1 MNKKYDSI
9 IFDLDGTL
17 WNTLTA
23 CTNGWNDGL
32 RSLGISKRIT
42 TNDLKKVVGNPWDI
56 CAEILFPELIIKHN
70 NLFKTLDDYEQ
81 EFIKSEG
88 GIFYNGML
96 EGITKLS
103 ENYKLF
109 LVSNCQEWYLN
120 EFFKQSQIQKSFQ
133 DHDCFGIS
141 KKPKSEMIN
150 DMAKKHT
157 LLKPVY
163 IGDTAGDQNAAKSTG
178 INFIHAAWGY
188 GKVEKECLSFD
199 SFTELTDYF
208 RE

>member
-42 TNDLKKVVGNPWDI
+42 TNDLKKVVGNPWNI
-56 CAEILFPELIIKHN
+56 CAEILFPDLIIKHT

-81 EFIKSEG
+81 EFI
-88 GIFYNGML
+88 
-96 EGITKLS
+96 
-103 ENYKLF
+103 
-109 LVSNCQEWYLN
+109 
-120 EFFKQSQIQKSFQ
+120 KQSQIQKSFQ

-150 DMAKKHT
+150 DMAKKYT

-178 INFIHAAWGY
+178 INFIHATWGY